1 MKIYK
6 NDLSYLLIELSH
18 LLRVDVLAHVAALEE
33 ALDAAHLFDNLKKKV
48 LKTLC
53 FKKKFLFN

>member
-1 MKIYK
+1 MKTYK

-48 LKTLC
+48 FKNTL
-53 FKKKFLFN
+53 L